1 MRSSI
6 AGVFVSMALLI
17 PNVGTAQVFS
27 LPSPSPDVNAA
38 NADWQIRGEP
48 IFHAGSFYYPA
59 GPTVFFDGRI
69 MVRTGVYNGIPLY
82 ADVTIEPYSIVFV
95 PIGRNVMRPYER
107 RREGELAGTV
117 GSRPPSFPIQR
128 DGDLSVRSQ
137 PGMSQALPV
146 RMPEPEVIP
155 EAYGRSRPGVVMPQL
170 EQYSTG
176 TMGARVAAP
185 AQPQVVNDVPRPTG
199 NDGVWIEFE
208 GARWFSA
215 GPAVTFNPDRFVPSG
230 SYRGFV
236 VYRDTMGGRADT
248 IFVTV
253 VPDGPVAPYRR
264 R

>member
-1 MRSSI
+1 MRAIIPS
-6 AGVFVSMALLI
+6 AFLSMALLM
-17 PNVGTAQVFS
+17 PNMGTAQVFS
-27 LPSPSPDVNAA
+27 LPSPSPDVTAA

-59 GPTVFFDGRI
+59 GPSVFFDGKI

-82 ADVTIEPYSIVFV
+82 ADTTIEPYSIVFV

-117 GSRPPSFPIQR
+117 GSRAPSFPIQR
-128 DGDLSVRSQ
+128 DGNLSVRSQ
-137 PGMSQALPV
+137 PGASQALPV

-155 EAYGRSRPGVVMPQL
+155 EAVAFGKTGVVT
-170 EQYSTG
+170 S
-176 TMGARVAAP
+176 RP
-185 AQPQVVNDVPRPTG
+185 AQPMGTMSVRDAAPPQRPVVNYERRPTG
-199 NDGVWIEFE
+199 NEGVWIEFE

-215 GPAVTFNPDRFVPSG
+215 GPAVSFSPDRFVPTG

-253 VPDGPVAPYRR
+253 VPDGPVAPYTRR
-264 R
+264 

>member
-1 MRSSI
+1 MRSI
-6 AGVFVSMALLI
+6 VPGVFLSVVLLM

-27 LPSPSPDVNAA
+27 LPEPSPDVTSAT
-38 NADWQIRGEP
+38 ADWQIRGEP
-48 IFHAGSFYYPA
+48 IFHAGSVYYPA

-117 GSRPPSFPIQR
+117 GSRAPSFPIQR

-137 PGMSQALPV
+137 AGTSQAAPV
-146 RMPEPEVIP
+146 RMRARDVVP
-155 EAYGRSRPGVVMPQL
+155 EAVTFVQADVTIRRLADVTGAADIGAVPLPRPVV
-170 EQYSTG
+170 
-176 TMGARVAAP
+176 
-185 AQPQVVNDVPRPTG
+185 QVVRRPTG

-215 GPAVTFNPDRFVPSG
+215 GPAVSVDPERFAPAG

-236 VYRDTMGGRADT
+236 VYRDTMGARADT

-253 VPDGPVAPYRR
+253 VPNGPIAPYSRR
-264 R
+264 

>member
-1 MRSSI
+1 MRSI
-6 AGVFVSMALLI
+6 VAGVFLSVVLLM

-27 LPSPSPDVNAA
+27 LPEPSPDVNAA
-38 NADWQIRGEP
+38 SADWQIRSEP
-48 IFHAGSFYYPA
+48 IFHAGIVYYPA

-69 MVRTGVYNGIPLY
+69 MVRTGVYNGIPLF

-117 GSRPPSFPIQR
+117 GSRAPSFPIQR

-137 PGMSQALPV
+137 QGASRALPV
-146 RMPEPEVIP
+146 RMPEPDVIP
-155 EAYGRSRPGVVMPQL
+155 EAITLARAEVGLQRLGDVVGATDIRAVPVQRP
-170 EQYSTG
+170 
-176 TMGARVAAP
+176 AATE
-185 AQPQVVNDVPRPTG
+185 VWRPTA

-215 GPAVTFNPDRFVPSG
+215 GPAVSVDPERFVPTA

-236 VYRDTMGGRADT
+236 VYRDTMGARADT

-253 VPDGPVAPYRR
+253 VPNGPIAPYSRR
-264 R
+264 

>member
-1 MRSSI
+1 MRSII
-6 AGVFVSMALLI
+6 AGVFLSIALLI

-117 GSRPPSFPIQR
+117 GSRAPSFPIQR

-155 EAYGRSRPGVVMPQL
+155 EAFATRTPGVVMPL
-170 EQYSTG
+170 VQYSTG
-176 TMGARVAAP
+176 TMDARVAAP
-185 AQPQVVNDVPRPTG
+185 AQRQVVNDVPRPTG